1 MSNTQSSQCTS
12 TNVNYIPMFRNVELV
27 RLETVNTSIST
38 EAELDFKVAA
48 VRLSVE
54 DNWGH
59 PDTKC
64 VGRLQLLGDTDM

>member
-1 MSNTQSSQCTS
+1 MSNTQSSQCIFII
-12 TNVNYIPMFRNVELV
+12 VNYISMSRNVELV

-38 EAELDFKVAA
+38 EAELDVKVAA

-64 VGRLQLLGDTDM
+64 VGRLQLLGDTDT

>member
-1 MSNTQSSQCTS
+1 
-12 TNVNYIPMFRNVELV
+12 MFRNVELV
-27 RLETVNTSIST
+27 RWETLNTSIST

-54 DNWGH
+54 DSWGH